1 MKNYFGVEP
10 QVMVLAIAR
19 MAESIGNS
27 FLIVVLPLYIATE
40 HVTGSSVAGFD
51 LILIGISIL
60 LGAAVL
66 MRTGTGYWILLLV
79 PALIGAILVLDS
91 LGLTLTEV
99 AITGIIL
106 SLSGFVSSPLQPY
119 TGRLSD
125 RLARRKIF
133 VLFGLLV
140 LGIASGS
147 YAFATNY
154 WHLGALRIL
163 QGVAAAFIIPST
175 IALVNDLTIPEN
187 RGGNM
192 GTYNTFRLVGFG
204 AGPVA
209 AGILVEAGPY
219 TISVGARELFITG
232 YDGAFYLAAV
242 TALISFLLVLLFIR
256 DPDIEPQEDHST
268 GLNIAV
274 LDRERDKLLDPVFTL
289 GIVSFFM
296 AVGIALFATLGDL
309 INARLG
315 QGEGWFGLQFA
326 AFVFAQ
332 VALQAPIGRAT
343 DFYGRKR
350 FIVLGTAL
358 LVPTTLVQG
367 IVLDSLLMFVARFLQ
382 GIAGAMVFA
391 PALALAGDLAPDG
404 RSGSTL
410 SVLTMSF
417 GFGVAVGP
425 FMSGFLVDLGF
436 IVPFAFG
443 SALALIGVV
452 LVQTQVDETIEPT
465 ELNLSSWLP

>member
-1 MKNYFGVEP
+1 MTNPFGVNP
-10 QVMVLAIAR
+10 QVLILAIAR

-27 FLIVVLPLYIATE
+27 FLIVVLPLYIATD
-40 HVTGSSVAGFD
+40 HITGSALAGLD
-51 LILIGISIL
+51 LIFVGLAIL
-60 LGAAVL
+60 LAAVVL
-66 MRTGTGYWILLLV
+66 LHTGVGRRVLWLV
-79 PALIGAILVLDS
+79 PALVVALILLERV
-91 LGLTLTEV
+91 GLTLTEV

-125 RLARRKIF
+125 QLARRKVF
-133 VLFGLLV
+133 VLVGLLILGTASAGYV
-140 LGIASGS
+140 L
-147 YAFATNY
+147 ATNY

-163 QGVAAAFIIPST
+163 QGVAAAFIIPT
-175 IALVNDLTIPEN
+175 TVALVNDLATTEN

-219 TISVGARELFITG
+219 SLSFAGADLAMTG
-232 YDGAFYLAAV
+232 YTAAFALAAV
-242 TALISFLLVLLFIR
+242 TAATSFLLVLLFIR
-256 DPDIEPQEDHST
+256 DPDIEPQDVDRD
-268 GLNIAV
+268 GLDIPM
-274 LDRERDKLLDPVFTL
+274 LGRTDGQLLDPVFTL

-309 INARLG
+309 INTRLG

-326 AFVFAQ
+326 AFVIAQ
-332 VALQAPIGRAT
+332 IALQAPIGRAT
-343 DFYGRKR
+343 DFYGRKG

-358 LVPTTLVQG
+358 LIPTTLAQG
-367 IVLDSLLMFVARFLQ
+367 IVTDSLLMFIARFLQ
-382 GIAGAMVFA
+382 GVAGAMVFA
-391 PALALAGDLAPDG
+391 PALALAGDIAPEDE
-404 RSGSTL
+404 SGSTL

-417 GFGVAVGP
+417 GFGVAIGP
-425 FMSGFLVDLGF
+425 LLSGFLVELGF

-443 SALALIGVV
+443 AGLAAIGVI
-452 LVQTQVDETIEPT
+452 LVQTQVEETVTSTRRWPFA
-465 ELNLSSWLP
+465 PAD